1 MKNGLADLK
10 WIAPE
15 VVAVQFN
22 EVEGVEE
29 YPLVSA
35 VVPDE
40 VERSNAVAIAG
51 DSVGSRH
58 QGASSQPP

>member
-15 VVAVQFN
+15 VVAVQVN

-51 DSVGSRH
+51 DSFGSRH
-58 QGASSQPP
+58 Q